1 MQQRGEAIA
10 RHWGRRQWLLAAFLL
25 AAILIGWTVS
35 LLYARVDAK
44 RIDQHFDEIAGQ
56 LVSNLGDRLDTY
68 EHGLRGARGAIIA
81 SGPQLSRERFAAYSR
96 SREYGREFPGVGG
109 YGYIERVPLPEIQ
122 EFQERAR
129 RDGAP
134 DFSLRQLSPH
144 DGERFVILYLEPA
157 QGNRSALGLDIASEQ
172 NRRASALEAAQTGR
186 AVLSHPITL
195 VQREEGVRHGFL
207 LLLPIYRDNADLS
220 TREARWQATFGW
232 VFAPLSIETILG
244 SLDAATQPYAL
255 SLSDRSEGERARPFY
270 TSPDYGILGSAGLSR
285 QYPLDVHGRRWLLE
299 VRARPSITANP
310 GLTPPWLVG
319 CLVAVLGAMGALLW
333 YVWALGRE
341 RRQHSQLEG
350 ARLAAMVQGSVDA
363 IIACDTHG
371 KVTHWNAAAERMLGR
386 TANSAL
392 GQRLEDLLVDAAGDG
407 VRHDA
412 QEVDGRRMKL
422 RGADAKLLDFMVLAS
437 PFSAADGRIAG
448 TCLLLHDM
456 TDHIR
461 AEEYFRLVV
470 EASPNAILMV
480 DQAGTIR
487 LANAKSEELFGYPRS
502 ELLGNPITKLLP
514 ESARGGHDAF
524 IARYFENSEARPMG
538 AGRDLYCLRSDGIR
552 VPVEIGLS
560 PLVTADGLY
569 ALASII
575 DITERKRQEERII
588 RLNATLEQ
596 QVMERTEQIR
606 TYSSRLT
613 AILQHAGY
621 AIVATDT
628 DGTISLFNPA
638 AERMLGYSADELIG
652 RKGIECL
659 HDDSDLVAKSAE
671 LSAASDQHVAPA
683 FIRIASH
690 LERHAVEIP
699 EWKYLRKDGEPL
711 PVRLSISVLRDDRQ
725 EAIGYLVMAADLT
738 EQKARDSELRRA
750 ISEAEQANR
759 YKSDFLANMSHE
771 IRTPMNAIMGM
782 LYLMDRAELPLA
794 AQDMTRKIR
803 LAAQSLLSII
813 NDVLDFSKIEA
824 GRIELEDEPFDL
836 ADVMESVAALM
847 ASAVDAKGVEMLISP
862 APPAA
867 RYVRGDALRLSQVLV
882 NLVSNAIKFT
892 QQGEVVLDVEQLGG
906 ATDGEV
912 RLRFSVTD
920 TGIGIAEE
928 KQRMIFSP
936 FSQVDSSTTR
946 KYGGTGLGLSICSRL
961 VALMGGTLALESQP
975 GKGSRFSFVIP
986 LALDPRAES
995 KTSQDKYRVLV
1006 VDDHEIAREH
1016 LGLLVRGFG
1025 WTADVAD
1032 SGERAMQR
1040 LGRQDALRYD
1050 IVLMDWQMPGMD
1062 GLATAAMIRSRVPSP
1077 RQPIIIMVTGFER
1090 KLIEQDPCRDDVDA
1104 VLTKPVTAS
1113 ALYNVINEVLRRRV
1127 GAAALP
1133 ATVSTER
1140 RLGGYRLL
1148 VVDDSD
1154 INREVAQRILEGEGA
1169 RVELAEDG
1177 RQALQ
1182 MLQAQ
1187 PDRFDVVLMDVQMP
1201 EMDGYEA
1208 TARIR
1213 KSPELADMPVIALTA
1228 GAFKRQQDAA
1238 LEAGMNAFV
1247 AKPFEVPDLVAAILQ
1262 FASCHPQESFRDE
1275 QAPVYDADPMVED
1288 IDPQLL
1294 DIKKGLS
1301 YWREA
1306 APYRRY
1312 LAQFAR
1318 RYAGVA
1324 DVLEAFLRRGDKVG
1338 ACAEMHKMRGAASSL
1353 ALPSLVAATAEVE
1366 ELLRDGRDVDDL
1378 MGGLRLILRETLE
1391 DIHQYADSEPVA
1403 ETVST
1408 NQGEDAVI
1416 LLGELLKA
1424 LDSDDPESIDA
1435 AAARLPGRIR
1445 FDAEQKIL
1453 QYIEEF
1459 DFRGAEDFVCGL
1471 IRDAAPHSAK
1481 GNQDNG

>member
-1 MQQRGEAIA
+1 M
-10 RHWGRRQWLLAAFLL
+10 
-25 AAILIGWTVS
+25 AAILAGWAVS
-35 LLYARVDAK
+35 LLYARADAE
-44 RIDQHFDEIAGQ
+44 RIDQHFDEVAGQ
-56 LVSNLGDRLDTY
+56 LVSSLGDRLATY

-109 YGYIERVPLPEIQ
+109 YGYIQRVPMLEME

-129 RDGAP
+129 QDGAP

-144 DGERFVILYLEPA
+144 EGERFVILYLEPA
-157 QGNRSALGLDIASEQ
+157 QGNRSALGLDIASEP
-172 NRRASALEAAQTGR
+172 NRRASALEAARSGR

-207 LLLPIYRDNADLS
+207 LLLPVYRENADLS
-220 TREARWQATFGW
+220 TSDARWQATFGW
-232 VFAPLSIETILG
+232 VFAPLSIEAILG
-244 SLDAATQPYAL
+244 TLDAANQPYAL
-255 SLSDRSEGERARPFY
+255 SLADRDEEAATHPFY
-270 TSPDYGILGSAGLSR
+270 TSHDFGALGSAGLSR
-285 QYPLDVHGRRWLLE
+285 KYPLDVHGRRWLLE
-299 VRARPSITANP
+299 VRARPSIAANLS
-310 GLTPPWLVG
+310 LTPPWLVG
-319 CLVAVLGAMGALLW
+319 GLVAVLGAMGALLW
-333 YVWALGRE
+333 YVWALARE
-341 RRQHSQLEG
+341 RRRHSQLEG

-363 IIACDTHG
+363 IIACDTQG
-371 KVTHWNAAAERMLGR
+371 RVTHWNAAAERMLGR
-386 TANSAL
+386 TASSAL
-392 GQRLEDLLVDAAGDG
+392 GRNLEHLLIDAAGDG

-412 QEVDGRRMKL
+412 QEADGRRMKL
-422 RGADAKLLDFMVLAS
+422 RGADAQLLDFMVLAS

-456 TDHIR
+456 ADRIR
-461 AEEYFRLVV
+461 AEEHFRLVV

-480 DQAGTIR
+480 DQAGIIH

-502 ELLGNPITKLLP
+502 ELLGHSITKLLP
-514 ESARGGHDAF
+514 VGARGGHDAF
-524 IARYFENSEARPMG
+524 IAHYFKNSEARAMG

-552 VPVEIGLS
+552 VPVEIGLN
-560 PLVTADGLY
+560 PLPTADGLY

-621 AIVATDT
+621 AIVATDI
-628 DGTISLFNPA
+628 DGTITLFNPA

-652 RKGIECL
+652 RRGIECL
-659 HDDSDLVAKSAE
+659 HDDGDLRAKSAE
-671 LSAASDQHVAPA
+671 LSAADDQRVEPA
-683 FIRIASH
+683 FTRIASH
-690 LERHAVEIP
+690 LEQHAVEIP
-699 EWKYLRKDGEPL
+699 EWKYLRKGGGSL

-725 EAIGYLVMAADLT
+725 EAIGYLVMASDLT
-738 EQKARDSELRRA
+738 EQKARDSELRKA
-750 ISEAEQANR
+750 IGEAEQANR

-782 LYLMDRAELPLA
+782 LYLMDRTDLPSA

-867 RYVRGDALRLSQVLV
+867 RYVRGDALRLGQVLI

-892 QQGEVVLDVEQLGG
+892 QQGEVVLDVEQLAG
-906 ATDGEV
+906 ATDGGV

-920 TGIGIAEE
+920 TGIGISEE

-961 VALMGGTLALESQP
+961 VKLMGGTLALESQP

-986 LALDPRAES
+986 LALDPKAES
-995 KTSQDKYRVLV
+995 KASKDRYRVLV
-1006 VDDHEIAREH
+1006 VDDHDIAREH

-1040 LGRQDALRYD
+1040 LDRQGAMQYD

-1062 GLATAAMIRSRVPSP
+1062 GLATAAMIRSRIPSP

-1104 VLTKPVTAS
+1104 VLTKPITAS

-1127 GAAALP
+1127 GGAALP
-1133 ATVSTER
+1133 DMVSVEQ

-1169 RVELAEDG
+1169 RVELAVDG
-1177 RQALQ
+1177 RHALE

-1213 KSPELADMPVIALTA
+1213 KSPELADMPVVALTA

-1238 LEAGMNAFV
+1238 LQAGMNAFV
-1247 AKPFEVPDLVAAILQ
+1247 AKPFEVSNLVATILQ
-1262 FASCHPQESFRDE
+1262 FASRHPQASFGE
-1275 QAPVYDADPMVED
+1275 KPPPVCAADPVLED

-1318 RYAGVA
+1318 RYAGMA
-1324 DVLEAFLRRGDKVG
+1324 DALEAFMRRGDRDG

-1353 ALPSLVAATAEVE
+1353 ALPSLVAAAAEAE
-1366 ELLRDGRDVDDL
+1366 ELLRDGKDIDDL
-1378 MGGLRLILRETLE
+1378 MGGLRLVLRETLE
-1391 DIHQYADSEPVA
+1391 DIHQYADPEPIA
-1403 ETVST
+1403 ETVSASE
-1408 NQGEDAVI
+1408 GEDSIV

-1435 AAARLPGRIR
+1435 AAARLSGRIR
-1445 FDAEQKIL
+1445 FDTAGKIF

-1459 DFRGAEDFVCGL
+1459 DFRGAEDFISGL
-1471 IRDAAPHSAK
+1471 IRDAASNSVK
-1481 GNQDNG
+1481 GNQGEG